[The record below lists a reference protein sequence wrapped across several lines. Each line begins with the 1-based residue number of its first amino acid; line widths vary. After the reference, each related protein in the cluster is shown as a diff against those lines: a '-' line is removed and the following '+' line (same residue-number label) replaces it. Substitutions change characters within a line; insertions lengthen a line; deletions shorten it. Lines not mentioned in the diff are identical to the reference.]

1 MKTVSIDEIAG
12 IFDTLPGVSFAIH
25 FGSSASG
32 IIGDKSDLDI
42 AVYFKTEPDLD
53 ARCEIIGKLQDQLG
67 FERIDLTVLNS
78 APVFLAFEALKG
90 NIILCNDPEIY
101 ETFFSY
107 TCRMYEDE
115 MMRIEKAS
123 GY

>member
-1 MKTVSIDEIAG
+1 MKTLSIDEITRILDPVEG
-12 IFDTLPGVSFAIH
+12 ISFAIL

-32 IIGDKSDLDI
+32 IIGDSSDIDI
-42 AVYFKTEPDLD
+42 AVYFETEPDLD

-90 NIILCNDPEIY
+90 NMVLCNDPDIY

-115 MMRIEKAS
+115 MIRIEKVS

>member
-1 MKTVSIDEIAG
+1 MRTITTDEIKQILEPLNG
-12 IFDTLPGVSFAIH
+12 ISFAIL

-32 IIGDKSDLDI
+32 IIGDNSDIDI
-42 AVYFKTEPDLD
+42 AVYFKTMPDLD

-78 APVFLAFEALKG
+78 APVFLAFETLKG
-90 NIILCNDPEIY
+90 NMVICNDREIY

-115 MMRIEKAS
+115 MMRIEKAA

>member
-1 MKTVSIDEIAG
+1 MKTLSIDEITRILDPVEG
-12 IFDTLPGVSFAIH
+12 ISFAIL

-32 IIGDKSDLDI
+32 IIGDNSDIDI
-42 AVYFKTEPDLD
+42 AVYFETEPDLD

-90 NIILCNDPEIY
+90 NMVLCNDPDIY

-115 MMRIEKAS
+115 MIRIEKVS

>member
-1 MKTVSIDEIAG
+1 MKTISTDDIAR
-12 IFDTLPGVSFAIH
+12 ILNPLQVVSFAFL

-32 IIGDKSDLDI
+32 IIGDNSDIDI
-42 AVYFKTEPDLD
+42 AVYFKTMPDLD
-53 ARCEIIGKLQDQLG
+53 VRCGIIGKLQDQLG
-67 FERIDLTVLNS
+67 FEKIDLTVLNS
-78 APVFLAFEALKG
+78 APVFLSFEALKG
-90 NIILCNDPEIY
+90 KMILCNDTDVY